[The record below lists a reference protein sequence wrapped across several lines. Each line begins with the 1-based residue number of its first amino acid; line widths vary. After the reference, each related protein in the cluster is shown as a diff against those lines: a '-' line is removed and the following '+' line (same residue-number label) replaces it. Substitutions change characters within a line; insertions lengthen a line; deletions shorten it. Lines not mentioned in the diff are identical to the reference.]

1 MKIITRTRD
10 HRETFKSKYLKSAED
25 FVGEGSYDDE
35 IGIDDQYT
43 LFYFSA
49 DVPDAIARWCLG
61 HVRYMIWHL
70 LDDGIEFNSFRELVD
85 KLNADGIEW
94 DEDSWELLDA
104 ELGGV

>member
-10 HRETFKSKYLKSAED
+10 HNESFESEYLKSAED
-25 FVGEGSYDDE
+25 FVGEKHYNDE

-43 LFYFSA
+43 IFYYSS
-49 DVPDAIARWCLG
+49 DVPEVIIDW
-61 HVRYMIWHL
+61 VFDNRYMIWHL
-70 LDDGIEFNSFRELVD
+70 LEDGVEFNYFSVLVD
-85 KLNADGIEW
+85 KLNAEGLVW